1 MGNGDDEADVE
12 ASDTEHEPGES
23 DAVARRDGES
33 DGGDAEMVLMS
44 VSGADQAPVD
54 ETVPM
59 SVGDLEQAPVTQ
71 VTQVTQV
78 DAGDAG
84 DTEGSDAPVARS
96 NKRGGKKNMSAVRR
110 RRQAMAKAARES
122 DTDGRRRF
130 AGVWEAAK
138 GHLSSE
144 QNSERPGFSL
154 EGGQL

>member
-1 MGNGDDEADVE
+1 MTSG
-12 ASDTEHEPGES
+12 
-23 DAVARRDGES
+23 
-33 DGGDAEMVLMS
+33 EMVLMS